1 MARRLRTPL
10 GRVVSRRI
18 ELHAHQVLRF
28 LYDTYFGPL
37 GDPETPM
44 TIPRIAAGI
53 GLSDTRT
60 HDACDFLIGKHL
72 VAKRGSLR
80 QYFYYI
86 TSDGVVYVDSSHPR
100 SAPAPAVQP
109 DSLAE
114 VVT

>member
-1 MARRLRTPL
+1 
-10 GRVVSRRI
+10 
-18 ELHAHQVLRF
+18 
-28 LYDTYFGPL
+28 
-37 GDPETPM
+37 M

-53 GLSDTRT
+53 GLSRSRTR
-60 HDACDFLIGKHL
+60 DACDFLTGKQL

-100 SAPAPAVQP
+100 SARAPAVQP

-114 VVT
+114 GHSRLQIVDCRLADPEAD